1 MLYITTEVNLEYFDV
16 KNSFTLPPTAKR
28 EISYNKDR
36 RPSQIE
42 FSSLNRIVSHPWSS
56 QKINKSI

>member
-28 EISYNKDR
+28 EISYK
-36 RPSQIE
+36 
-42 FSSLNRIVSHPWSS
+42 
-56 QKINKSI
+56 